1 MNALTPHQKDALN
14 YKKHISL
21 TANAGSGKTFVLSKR
36 YLEIALNENVHLRN
50 IAAITFTDKAA
61 GELYKKIS
69 DEINERLKC
78 ETKPELIRKL
88 ENIRRQL
95 VSAGISTIHSFCI
108 DILKEYPVE
117 ADLDADFI
125 PIDVNLS
132 NELIELSVDEM
143 ILNSFKQKPFPAD
156 GNFTDKQNKLKY
168 LIRIFGSKQRFEDEL
183 ISLIQ
188 NRKNVL
194 GLASKIYSGSIE
206 IIAEHFFKI
215 FRSYLKEI
223 LFVNIEEFCRSL
235 SRINKIAADNEGS
248 RSTRIV
254 EIINILL
261 NFTDK
266 GENDESII
274 YAKSLCDEINKI
286 VFTAAGKV
294 RLSYL
299 PRAASARVE
308 DEVEYVKKYLDDL
321 DSIEIP
327 ENEKEIELEL
337 ARFGK
342 SLVFF
347 FDKALEIYTRKKN
360 ENGYLDYEDI
370 LLHTFGILQKDEIKE
385 ELSEKYKY
393 IMIDEYQDTNEIQ
406 YQIFLPLLSF
416 LKKNN
421 LFVVG
426 DEKQSIYMFRDAE
439 LEVFERTRKDIE
451 LKSGKDAL
459 LTLPDSFRM
468 APAICIFI
476 NRLFKS
482 LFSNPSIIFNE
493 VEHKDLIC
501 ARNDSNLGGVEILL
515 NEKTKDEEDNEAE
528 LVSKRILKLADEKN
542 INFSS
547 VAVLC
552 RKRRFFELLEK
563 AFVKYNV
570 PYSIVGGK
578 GFYQKQPVYDI
589 FNYFSFMLDKENDAA
604 LVGILRSPFFS
615 VSDSDIY
622 EISLCR
628 GYNFWKKLKNFAEK
642 KKEFLKITE
651 TLEKNLQLA
660 NRLEITSLLRIIL
673 TESGYLAVL
682 AAKPNGIQETSN
694 IEKLIRLTTSF
705 NEQGFRTLYDY
716 VKFLEESIT
725 ELEDE
730 AQAPLPE
737 EINLSPGQGTV
748 KVMTL
753 HQAKGLEFPA
763 VFLFKCNETA
773 ARDKVKPK
781 SVTVSKNF
789 GLLTKVPLNE
799 NYFGEYFAAPV
810 AGINDLI
817 MKKKNLAEI
826 KRLFYVGVSRAKDYL
841 FLSGSIEEG
850 KSLNRESF
858 FSLLGEGLGIDFSEN
873 YYELNSELTFLSNEN
888 GSFSNVAR
896 KIITRI
902 PVVRN
907 IEYQAESEAK
917 IKNDDD
923 PENKIVKVTPVD
935 DFPKGEIFSATKI
948 SLYKQ
953 CPLKYKLTYGLRYS
967 GIYNMYKEWKTLEL
981 FSKNSEFEFRED
993 EEKNAQDDLAPGKKY
1008 YGTAEI
1014 KGRIIHRILQKDI
1027 PLEQLKP
1034 FINAEINNELNFAE
1048 LQGAENLEDE
1058 IFSSA
1063 KLFLSSG
1070 AYALI
1075 KSCKNFKSE
1084 FEVYTAENDYFL
1096 YGIIDRIIFDKEKAV
1111 IIDYKTDDISADE
1124 IPLRSKSY
1132 LIQLRFY
1139 SYIVSR
1145 LFPAIA
1151 DFELRLVFIKHSDKQ
1166 IIEKIEKNSL
1176 KRIKDEIFHIINDIR
1191 MKNFQKNLKH
1201 CGECVYSIRGKCI
1214 HN

>member
-1 MNALTPHQKDALN
+1 MNALTPHQKEALN

-36 YLEIALNENVHLRN
+36 YLEIALNVNVNLRK

-426 DEKQSIYMFRDAE
+426 DEKQSIYMFRDA
-439 LEVFERTRKDIE
+439 
-451 LKSGKDAL
+451 
-459 LTLPDSFRM
+459 
-468 APAICIFI
+468 
-476 NRLFKS
+476 
-482 LFSNPSIIFNE
+482 
-493 VEHKDLIC
+493 
-501 ARNDSNLGGVEILL
+501 
-515 NEKTKDEEDNEAE
+515 
-528 LVSKRILKLADEKN
+528 
-542 INFSS
+542 
-547 VAVLC
+547 
-552 RKRRFFELLEK
+552 
-563 AFVKYNV
+563 
-570 PYSIVGGK
+570 
-578 GFYQKQPVYDI
+578 
-589 FNYFSFMLDKENDAA
+589 
-604 LVGILRSPFFS
+604 
-615 VSDSDIY
+615 
-622 EISLCR
+622 
-628 GYNFWKKLKNFAEK
+628 
-642 KKEFLKITE
+642 
-651 TLEKNLQLA
+651 
-660 NRLEITSLLRIIL
+660 
-673 TESGYLAVL
+673 
-682 AAKPNGIQETSN
+682 
-694 IEKLIRLTTSF
+694 
-705 NEQGFRTLYDY
+705 
-716 VKFLEESIT
+716 
-725 ELEDE
+725 
-730 AQAPLPE
+730 
-737 EINLSPGQGTV
+737 
-748 KVMTL
+748 
-753 HQAKGLEFPA
+753 
-763 VFLFKCNETA
+763 
-773 ARDKVKPK
+773 
-781 SVTVSKNF
+781 
-789 GLLTKVPLNE
+789 
-799 NYFGEYFAAPV
+799 
-810 AGINDLI
+810 
-817 MKKKNLAEI
+817 
-826 KRLFYVGVSRAKDYL
+826 
-841 FLSGSIEEG
+841 
-850 KSLNRESF
+850 
-858 FSLLGEGLGIDFSEN
+858 
-873 YYELNSELTFLSNEN
+873 
-888 GSFSNVAR
+888 
-896 KIITRI
+896 
-902 PVVRN
+902 
-907 IEYQAESEAK
+907 
-917 IKNDDD
+917 
-923 PENKIVKVTPVD
+923 
-935 DFPKGEIFSATKI
+935 
-948 SLYKQ
+948 
-953 CPLKYKLTYGLRYS
+953 
-967 GIYNMYKEWKTLEL
+967 
-981 FSKNSEFEFRED
+981 
-993 EEKNAQDDLAPGKKY
+993 
-1008 YGTAEI
+1008 
-1014 KGRIIHRILQKDI
+1014 
-1027 PLEQLKP
+1027 
-1034 FINAEINNELNFAE
+1034 
-1048 LQGAENLEDE
+1048 
-1058 IFSSA
+1058 
-1063 KLFLSSG
+1063 
-1070 AYALI
+1070 
-1075 KSCKNFKSE
+1075 
-1084 FEVYTAENDYFL
+1084 
-1096 YGIIDRIIFDKEKAV
+1096 
-1111 IIDYKTDDISADE
+1111 
-1124 IPLRSKSY
+1124 
-1132 LIQLRFY
+1132 
-1139 SYIVSR
+1139 
-1145 LFPAIA
+1145 
-1151 DFELRLVFIKHSDKQ
+1151 
-1166 IIEKIEKNSL
+1166 
-1176 KRIKDEIFHIINDIR
+1176 
-1191 MKNFQKNLKH
+1191 
-1201 CGECVYSIRGKCI
+1201 
-1214 HN
+1214 